1 MYAEYFKFKSMPFQL
16 TPDSQFFF
24 ESREHHRAVSHLI
37 YGLAQEEGF
46 VVITGEIGAGK
57 TMLVEHLWS
66 QLDHEKFVAV
76 RILTTHISGDDMLKM
91 VANGFGLPTDAA
103 DKATLLSRLE
113 RYFGD
118 QRVMGKR
125 CLLVIDEV
133 QNLPRPSL
141 EELRMLSNVT
151 VSGRSPFQ
159 GLLLGQP
166 QFRQALADPELEQL
180 RQRILAT
187 YHLGPLS
194 EEETRE
200 YITHRLSKVG
210 WASDPLFDE
219 AAFAAI
225 YRQTGGIPRKINTLC
240 SRVLLGAYLDET
252 HLIGERLVED
262 AAEEWYQDLTS
273 GCKSVPVEP
282 LHNGRA
288 DQALEQRLAKV
299 EARIERHDH
308 TIKRALRIAAQLLD
322 GSVE

>member
-1 MYAEYFKFKSMPFQL
+1 MYAEYFKFNAMPFQL

-24 ESREHHRAVSHLI
+24 ESREHHRAVSHLV

-66 QLDHEKFVAV
+66 QLDHQKFVAV
-76 RILTTHISGDDMLKM
+76 RILTTHISGDDMLKII
-91 VANGFGLPTDAA
+91 ANGFGLPTDVT
-103 DKATLLSRLE
+103 DKATLLGRLE
-113 RYFGD
+113 RHFAD
-118 QRVMGKR
+118 QQAMGRR

-141 EELRMLSNVT
+141 EELRMLSNIT

-166 QFRQALADPELEQL
+166 QFRQSLADPELEQL

-194 EEETRE
+194 QEETRDYVE
-200 YITHRLSKVG
+200 HRLLKAG
-210 WASDPLFDE
+210 WSGDPSFDE
-219 AAFAAI
+219 AAFGSI
-225 YRQTGGIPRKINTLC
+225 YRHSGGIPRKINTLC
-240 SRVLLGAYLDET
+240 SRVLLGAYLDEA
-252 HLIGERLVED
+252 HHIGETRVED
-262 AAEEWYQDLTS
+262 ADEEWQQDLSS
-273 GCKSVPVEP
+273 GYRPAPTLPGKSDTTD
-282 LHNGRA
+282 R
-288 DQALEQRLAKV
+288 ALEPRLAAI
-299 EARIERHDH
+299 EATLERHDR

-322 GSVE
+322 GPIE